1 MSCSRPALTLA
12 LWIATA
18 CAGPVAAQFLEWP
31 GESYALLIATS
42 QYDHWGDLA
51 NPVDDA
57 KALQEELEEI
67 YGFEVE
73 TLWDPTLGDV
83 KHKLR
88 EYAGRSFESQDQ
100 LFVFFAGHGTRDET
114 TEMGYLV
121 ARDTKREDQD
131 PLYESYLP
139 YSEILPL
146 LDSVGMDHVLVL
158 IDACFSG
165 SAVLYKDR
173 GGIEPPPANLRMY
186 VSDKLSYRARR
197 IVTSGGLQQ
206 VDDGVA
212 EQHSPFALG
221 LLSAL
226 RGHGGE
232 LGIVTLNTLTSM
244 LQLEAPRHVFGRF
257 ASGQEG
263 TDFFLIPSARWRK
276 DREAPA
282 PAASAVPGAAPEMIL
297 PSRAEIALRA
307 EPGQLAAGHL
317 ARRFQQAGL
326 RDSLWNPAGGLSHL
340 YDERSYGLD
349 DVVADGSTGLMWQ
362 RAGTGHRLTWE
373 EARAWVAQ
381 VNARGYAGHRDWR
394 LPTVEE
400 LASLI
405 EPEPTAAG
413 LHLDPAFDPEQ
424 VECWSADVNAE
435 SGEPWYVRFQSGQVR
450 SFARDPKFFVRLVR
464 RF

>member
-1 MSCSRPALTLA
+1 MSRSRSVLSILPGA
-12 LWIATA
+12 LWLATLL
-18 CAGPVAAQFLEWP
+18 AGPAAAQFLDWP

-42 QYDHWGDLA
+42 QYDYWGDLA

-67 YGFEVE
+67 YDFEVE
-73 TLWDPTLGDV
+73 TLWDPTLADV
-83 KHKLR
+83 KRKLR
-88 EYAGRSFESQDQ
+88 EYAGRSFEPQDQ
-100 LFVFFAGHGTRDET
+100 LLVFFAGHGTRDET
-114 TEMGYLV
+114 AKQGYLV
-121 ARDTKREDQD
+121 ARDTKGEDED
-131 PLYESYLP
+131 PLYDTYLP

-146 LDSVGMDHVLVL
+146 LDSVGMNHVLVL

-212 EQHSPFALG
+212 EQNSPFAQG
-221 LLSAL
+221 LLSVL

-232 LGIVTLNTLTSM
+232 LGIVTLSTLTST

-257 ASGQEG
+257 ASGEEG
-263 TDFFLIPSARWRK
+263 TDFFLIPSAKWRK

-282 PAASAVPGAAPEMIL
+282 PAAGAAPETIL
-297 PSRAEIALRA
+297 PSRAAVDLRA
-307 EPGQLAAGHL
+307 EPARLAAGHL
-317 ARRFQQAGL
+317 ARRFQQVGL
-326 RDSLWNPAGGLSHL
+326 RDSQWNPSGGLAHV

-405 EPEPTAAG
+405 EPEPAAAG